1 MTDLYRES
9 VFIVVSVAVHIVAD
23 QLLAVLILD
32 RDHRLEELHQRLPFA
47 LRGEEEVQPLVM
59 GLDAHTVLG
68 GVILDQ
74 KLFQEEKG
82 LPLFRLLSD
91 LWMR

>member
-1 MTDLYRES
+1 MW
-9 VFIVVSVAVHIVAD
+9 F
-23 QLLAVLILD
+23 
-32 RDHRLEELHQRLPFA
+32 
-47 LRGEEEVQPLVM
+47 
-59 GLDAHTVLG
+59 DAHTVLG

-91 LWMR
+91 LRMNLAIN